1 MKKCALVLSLLLIVG
16 AGYGQTERVEM
27 KKTAILGFANLGTKS
42 DDSLNIIFTKSLVN
56 FIGRMP
62 RTAIADYDE
71 TKVVCDTF
79 NYPSGKQI
87 DIKTASKIGAKL
99 GCEQVVY
106 GDFTVDNKAGKVAV
120 NVVIMNVKTGETVY
134 SQAFNGLSGLD
145 IFDTVDSMIAAV
157 AGKVT
162 GRVIELA
169 KLTVRIDGE
178 GSFRLWLNGV
188 DVQEL
193 TKSAS
198 FSESFSAGDPVMV
211 AILDS
216 EKRVVTNEMVMLEKG
231 ENRQIVYK
239 APIVELA
246 KVETNAV
253 AVATDTNYVRPKG
266 QKKITDISGGSVT
279 VEWNKDNVQ
288 KGDLIEA
295 EKTILKVVS
304 TQFKSSK
311 CKVVKGD
318 IKNLSEG
325 MMTTRIGK
333 QVIKLDSV
341 DAYLNGTAIV
351 EWVTE
356 DIQIGDKIVL
366 PTAVLSVISIMDGYV
381 ECKILSGSLEPQ
393 NSKTV
398 FAGEGIRYIAGFLNN
413 KVIIGWTIKDIQ
425 PGFRIGVINTDTN
438 LAPIAELNALNVFD
452 DYSLFNVLNGD
463 INTLSIGMPTK
474 VLGGISLPM
483 NIISASFITSG
494 WGTGFDI
501 EYTRFIN
508 NWFGL
513 GIVGSITTSPNFGIG
528 INLAFRPFDWVVNP
542 TLMVGGELML
552 SSSFILN
559 SYSGKL
565 NLGLK
570 LNYSFIG
577 IHGVISLITDR
588 FSVYGFGG
596 GLDFLF

>member
-216 EKRVVTNEMVMLEKG
+216 EKKVVTNEMVMLEKG

-239 APIVELA
+239 APVVELA
-246 KVETNAV
+246 KVETNVVALATNRVELAATNAV
-253 AVATDTNYVRPKG
+253 
-266 QKKITDISGGSVT
+266 
-279 VEWNKDNVQ
+279 VQ
-288 KGDLIEA
+288 A
-295 EKTILKVVS
+295 E
-304 TQFKSSK
+304 
-311 CKVVKGD
+311 
-318 IKNLSEG
+318 
-325 MMTTRIGK
+325 
-333 QVIKLDSV
+333 
-341 DAYLNGTAIV
+341 
-351 EWVTE
+351 
-356 DIQIGDKIVL
+356 L
-366 PTAVLSVISIMDGYV
+366 PMNVISI
-381 ECKILSGSLEPQ
+381 SG
-393 NSKTV
+393 
-398 FAGEGIRYIAGFLNN
+398 
-413 KVIIGWTIKDIQ
+413 
-425 PGFRIGVINTDTN
+425 
-438 LAPIAELNALNVFD
+438 APWVPYYWNYHLQ
-452 DYSLFNVLNGD
+452 
-463 INTLSIGMPTK
+463 
-474 VLGGISLPM
+474 
-483 NIISASFITSG
+483 
-494 WGTGFDI
+494 
-501 EYTRFIN
+501 YTRFID
-508 NWFGL
+508 NWFGIGGSL
-513 GIVGSITTSPNFGIG
+513 LLTGRPYYTNDITSGPTGSISDQFGFGVNI
-528 INLAFRPFDWVVNP
+528 LFRPFDWIINP
-542 TLMVGGELML
+542 MVSIEAGGLVASTFTPYIGCSL
-552 SSSFILN
+552 S
-559 SYSGKL
+559 
-565 NLGLK
+565 
-570 LNYSFIG
+570 LNYDFIG
-577 IHGVISLITDR
+577 LYIGFAYN
-588 FSVYGFGG
+588 FSQPFLST